1 MTSLR
6 SLSFE
11 ELLCRLPEEKR
22 YLLDFRVE
30 NDRHLAEIA
39 RKVTGWRQ
47 VLPYLMA
54 GESEETEEA
63 ILETYQ
69 TTERR
74 RLASSG
80 VNKPMRMDSYFTKC
94 TMRL

>member
-22 YLLDFRVE
+22 YLLDCQVE

-39 RKVTGWRQ
+39 RKIIGWRQ

-74 RLASSG
+74 FVSFEVIKL
-80 VNKPMRMDSYFTKC
+80 MRMGSYFTKC
-94 TMRL
+94 TKRL

>member
-39 RKVTGWRQ
+39 KKVTRWRP

-63 ILETYQ
+63 IRETYQ
-69 TTERR
+69 ITEDR
-74 RLASSG
+74 RLVSSE
-80 VNKPMRMDSYFTKC
+80 VIKPVRMDSCFSNCTK
-94 TMRL
+94 RL